1 MRPVIWLIGGTS
13 EGRRLLKDLAD
24 LSVDIYVS
32 VATEYG
38 ASLIEPQA
46 NATVMA
52 KRYNL
57 EEMVAFLRDHRP
69 DYVIDATHPYATIV
83 TETVQTACQQEK
95 TEYIRL
101 LRPTVG
107 DEKQYISVHDFA
119 EAVELL
125 NHVEGN
131 IFLTTG
137 SKNLPDFIQ
146 VKNYQERIALR
157 VLPMQASLEKA
168 LSLGYKP
175 AQIVCM
181 QGPFA
186 KELNVCMLKKY
197 HSDFMVTKDS
207 GEAGGFL
214 EKVAAAEEAGA
225 KLIVI
230 GRAVEESG
238 SCYDEIV
245 KNLRKKYLVEK

>member
-13 EGRRLLKDLAD
+13 EGRRLLQDLAD
-24 LSVDIYVS
+24 LPVQIYVS

-69 DYVIDATHPYATIV
+69 NYVIDATHPYATIV
-83 TETVQTACQQEK
+83 TETVQAACAQEQ
-95 TEYIRL
+95 TPYIRL

-107 DEKQYISVHDFA
+107 DESQYIAVHDFS

-137 SKNLPDFIQ
+137 SKNLPDFTH

-157 VLPMQASLEKA
+157 ILPMQASLATA
-168 LSLGYKP
+168 LQLNYKP
-175 AQIVCM
+175 KNIVCM

-214 EKVAAAEEAGA
+214 EKVAAAAEAGA

-238 SCYDEIV
+238 SDYEAIV
-245 KNLRKKYLVEK
+245 KKLRSEFLVD

>member
-13 EGRRLLKDLAD
+13 EGRRLLRDLAD
-24 LSVDIYVS
+24 LPVQIYVS
-32 VATEYG
+32 VATAYG

-46 NATVMA
+46 NATVLA

-57 EEMVAFLRDHRP
+57 EEMVAFLRNHRP
-69 DYVIDATHPYATIV
+69 TCVIDATHPYATIV
-83 TETVQTACQQEK
+83 TATVQQACAQENTA
-95 TEYIRL
+95 YIRL

-107 DEKQYISVHDFA
+107 DEHSYISVQDFA

-131 IFLTTG
+131 VFLTTG
-137 SKNLPDFIQ
+137 SKNLPDFTQ

-186 KELNVCMLKKY
+186 KELNVCMLKKF
-197 HSDFMVTKDS
+197 HSAFMVTKDS

-230 GRAVEESG
+230 GRATQESG
-238 SCYDEIV
+238 SCYAEIV
-245 KNLRKKYLVEK
+245 ANLRQQYQVEE